1 MFHAY
6 VTRSMWYYLGISS
19 FSLGVNTIDY
29 KLHDLYR
36 PIQINGIHNR
46 VYYAEHMASTALR
59 AYVACYWESGTV
71 DSSDANNVHP
81 DNIVARV
88 LPDGCTD
95 MLITYS
101 PKFKKHSFAYC
112 GNYTRPVALTIQPS
126 NDALIAGEYTF
137 GVRFSPGG
145 ASRFH
150 GLPLDEFTDKRLSLV
165 ELWPDNLHALE
176 DKMMNTTSFMERARI
191 MDTYLSH
198 LAEKR
203 SDPFEDT
210 MLKNVCYRLFKESGQ
225 ISIKELALLEVI
237 SERHLHRRFTQ
248 TIGIT
253 PKRFSEIVRFHHTL
267 RGIKED
273 KVSDWAFF
281 ANEYGFFDQAHLIR
295 QFHKFYG
302 DTPLTAAKE
311 LKQLV

>member
-1 MFHAY
+1 MHE
-6 VTRSMWYYLGISS
+6 
-19 FSLGVNTIDY
+19 
-29 KLHDLYR
+29 LYR

-46 VYYAEHMASTALR
+46 VYYAEHTATTALR
-59 AYVACYWESGTV
+59 AYVACYWESGVV
-71 DSSDANNVHP
+71 DSSKTRNIHTANTNQL
-81 DNIVARV
+81 IARV

-101 PKFKKHSFAYC
+101 PIFRSPSFAYC
-112 GNYTRPVALTIQPS
+112 GNYTHPFALTLQPNS
-126 NDALIAGEYTF
+126 DTLIAGEYTF
-137 GVRFSPGG
+137 GVRFFPGG
-145 ASRFH
+145 ASQFH
-150 GLPLDEFTDKRLSLV
+150 GLPLDEFTDKRLSLS
-165 ELWPDNLHALE
+165 ELWPESFHTLE
-176 DKMMNTTSFMERARI
+176 EKMATTTSFMERVRI

-198 LAEKR
+198 LSEKR
-203 SDPFEDT
+203 SHPFEDT

-225 ISIKELALLEVI
+225 MSIKELANREVI
-237 SERHLHRRFTQ
+237 SERHLHRKFTQ
-248 TIGIT
+248 SVGIT

-267 RGIKED
+267 RAIKAS
-273 KVSDWAFF
+273 VVTDWASF